1 MLELI
6 LLILAVILG
15 TLLLTLLLCR
25 LTRNRLKFLR
35 GLPLVGV
42 GTLWGL
48 AWYDYTSGGFF
59 GDLAA
64 FVDFIAGAL
73 VLLGWILAFVI
84 VFLKRRKAK
93 CQNGENSDL

>member
-15 TLLLTLLLCR
+15 TLLVTLLLCR
-25 LTRNRLKFLR
+25 LTRNRFKLLR
-35 GLPLVGV
+35 LLPLLGV
-42 GTLWGL
+42 AALWGL

-59 GDLAA
+59 SDLAA

-73 VLLGWILAFVI
+73 VLLGWAVAFII

-93 CQNGENSDL
+93 CQNGENSDS

>member
-1 MLELI
+1 MAELI
-6 LLILAVILG
+6 LLILAVILASC
-15 TLLLTLLLCR
+15 LVTLLLCL

-35 GLPLVGV
+35 FLPLLGV
-42 GTLWGL
+42 GALWGL

-73 VLLGWILAFVI
+73 VLLGWAAAFLI
-84 VFLKRRKAK
+84 VFLKRRKTK
-93 CQNGENSDL
+93 CQNEENSGS

>member
-6 LLILAVILG
+6 LVALAFFLG
-15 TLLLTLLLCR
+15 GLLPTLLLCR

-35 GLPLVGV
+35 FLPLLGV
-42 GTLWGL
+42 AVPWGL

-64 FVDFIAGAL
+64 FGDFIAGVL
-73 VLLGWILAFVI
+73 VLLGWAVAFLI
-84 VFLKRRKAK
+84 AFLKRRNAK
-93 CQNGENSDL
+93 CQKEESSDL